1 MTSSTGA
8 RPKVHRKSQKG
19 TKSPKRSSGPH
30 QRCLEHYK
38 EDVKPAPSHLA
49 GGMSHLAPA
58 RGKPG
63 ALRASAAHSHAA
75 LSIADAFF
83 FDELTTNVGYAE
95 AAHWLGKHAHAP
107 GAGRRSGAM
116 SSTCSSVSSPLS
128 SPRRPND
135 AALPG
140 AFPAPTS
147 PCLSANAGNAS
158 EMSELA
164 MGLGA
169 DGGLLYTDAAH
180 MVLEGSPRSP
190 RRPHDGSQRKP
201 KLQSSLSEA

>member
-1 MTSSTGA
+1 
-8 RPKVHRKSQKG
+8 
-19 TKSPKRSSGPH
+19 
-30 QRCLEHYK
+30 
-38 EDVKPAPSHLA
+38 
-49 GGMSHLAPA
+49 MSHLAPA